1 MQQIEA
7 PLFLANGQRQS
18 PSNNNLWSL
27 KGSNQISIISSGKVK
42 SFRFT
47 FISQVSLV
55 AGKFHKVRKQQ
66 KLSLSGQISV
76 LWVLVPNDQ
85 KE

>member
-7 PLFLANGQRQS
+7 PLFLANGQS